1 MLSVA
6 PHACVP
12 TREPERAGLLSL
24 QDEASAHA
32 ARVHEAQQ
40 GVEAASAQA
49 SCSAQA
55 RSDVSWSTQE
65 LHRSVRDSGS
75 II

>member
-1 MLSVA
+1 M
-6 PHACVP
+6 
-12 TREPERAGLLSL
+12 

-32 ARVHEAQQ
+32 ARVHEAKQ

-55 RSDVSWSTQE
+55 SSLMPFEQHRCCMTLWEVSALVTASKNLSQ
-65 LHRSVRDSGS
+65 
-75 II
+75 